1 MIKTVASR
9 VAMSAR
15 GWATGMVE
23 LTCLCRPQLPGL
35 YFNQALVLAAGR
47 RLFFMQSYKQL
58 FTRFLQSK
66 PARLHMAAH
75 SHHAWPDCTEQA
87 HAQAWSD
94 AAEHIDQKWGLIFES
109 VIPEAQA
116 HIARQL
122 SLPDPTTICFAP
134 NTHEFVLR
142 LHSCFSKPAKILTT
156 DSEFHSF
163 ARQHQRWQ
171 EAGEAEVTIVAA
183 EPFETFGKR
192 FAAAVSAGNHDL
204 VFLSQVFFNSG
215 FFVDSIAEI
224 ADILR
229 HRETQFVIDGYHA
242 FMALPISLAAIADQA
257 FFIGGGYKYA
267 MAGEGVC
274 FMHCPPG
281 KLERPTNTG
290 WFAGF
295 AELEGSGQGV
305 SYAEDGMRFAGATFD
320 VSGLYRFNAV
330 QRMLTREG
338 LSVAAIHAHVQV
350 LQEKFLEECK
360 NRALSIGELI
370 PGNSQFDRGHFLT
383 FRTDRAASLYEE
395 LGKRDV
401 IVDVRAD
408 RLRFGFGLYHD
419 EADIVELASALDAI
433 TAGQ

>member
-1 MIKTVASR
+1 MK
-9 VAMSAR
+9 
-15 GWATGMVE
+15 
-23 LTCLCRPQLPGL
+23 
-35 YFNQALVLAAGR
+35 
-47 RLFFMQSYKQL
+47 SYKQL

-66 PARLHMAAH
+66 PQRLHMAAH

-87 HAQAWSD
+87 HAQAWND
-94 AAEHIDQKWGLIFES
+94 AAEHIDQKWGVIFDS
-109 VIPEAQA
+109 VIPEAQS

-134 NTHEFVLR
+134 NTHEFVVR
-142 LHSCFSKPAKILTT
+142 LHSCFPKPPKILTT

-171 EAGEAEVTIVAA
+171 EAGEAEVSIVAA
-183 EPFETFGKR
+183 EPFESFGER
-192 FAAAVSAGNHDL
+192 FASAVRDGDHDL

-215 FFVDSIAEI
+215 FFVDSLAEVAEI
-224 ADILR
+224 LQE
-229 HRETQFVIDGYHA
+229 RETQFVIDGYHA

-295 AELEGSGQGV
+295 AELAGSGSGV
-305 SYAEDGMRFAGATFD
+305 PYAADGMRFAGATFD
-320 VSGLYRFNAV
+320 ASGLYRFNAV
-330 QRMLTREG
+330 QTMLAEQG
-338 LSVAAIHAHVQV
+338 LTVAAIHTHVQA
-350 LQEKFLEECK
+350 LQQMFVEESK
-360 NRALSIGELI
+360 RRRFSIGELI
-370 PGNSQFDRGHFLT
+370 PGHEHSERGHFLT
-383 FRTDRAASLYEE
+383 YRSDRAASIYEE

-401 IVDVRAD
+401 VVDVRAD

-419 EADIVELASALDAI
+419 EADVIALADAI
-433 TAGQ
+433 ETTTAG